1 MSETADV
8 VVIGGG
14 STGSSVAW
22 HLASAGLTVRLLERG
37 TIASGSSGDSPG
49 IVRQYYANPALARLA
64 ARGLRAYRQWAE
76 TFDGDCGYQR
86 TGFLTGVAQA
96 EWEHTGGQ
104 VHQQQ
109 SDGIGIELYSP
120 TQMRAL
126 MADLE
131 VDGLAGAV
139 FEPDAGYCD
148 ARATARSFAQGARR
162 FGAVID
168 EHRAARRINAVNG
181 RVTGVETDRGRI
193 DSPVVVNAAGPWAA
207 SLAATCGANLPISAS
222 RQSVAICRIGAQV
235 DEARLP
241 GYSERGL
248 GFYLR
253 LDSPGVYMIGSLPPD
268 DSCPVDPDA
277 LRRQMNGDV
286 IRRYCERA
294 AQRFSRLSGAS
305 PVGSRV
311 SFFDD
316 TPDGNPIV
324 GVDPRIEGLIVA
336 AGLSGHGFKFAP
348 VFGQEIAA
356 LIDGGKMHVDL
367 HQFEV
372 SRFID

>member
-1 MSETADV
+1 MRETADV

-22 HLASAGLTVRLLERG
+22 HLARAGLTVRLLERG

-49 IVRQYYANPALARLA
+49 IVRQYYPNPALARLA
-64 ARGLRAYRQWAE
+64 ARGLRIYRQWAE
-76 TFDGDCGYQR
+76 MFDGECGYQR
-86 TGFLTGVAQA
+86 TGFLTGVTQA
-96 EWEHTGGQ
+96 EWGRTCVQ

-109 SDGIGIELYSP
+109 SDGIGVALYSP

-126 MADLE
+126 IADLQ

-139 FEPDAGYCD
+139 YEQDAGYCD
-148 ARATARSFAQGARR
+148 ARATAQSFAQGAQR

-168 EHRAARRINAVNG
+168 EHRTACRIHTLNG

-193 DSPVVVNAAGPWAA
+193 DAAVLVNAAGPWAA
-207 SLAATCGANLPISAS
+207 SLAATCGADLPITAS
-222 RQSVAICRIGAQV
+222 RQGVAICRIEAQAE
-235 DEARLP
+235 EAQLP
-241 GYSERGL
+241 GYSERKH

-253 LDSPGVYMIGSLPPD
+253 PDSPGIYMIGSLAPD
-268 DSCPVDPDA
+268 DSGPVDPDA
-277 LRRQMNGDV
+277 HRPQMGGDV
-286 IRRYCERA
+286 SRRYCERA
-294 AQRFSRLSGAS
+294 AQRFSRLSDAS

-324 GVDPRIEGLIVA
+324 GVDPRVDGLIVA

-356 LIDGGKMHVDL
+356 LIAGGKMHADL
-367 HQFEV
+367 DQFEV
-372 SRFID
+372 SRFLD

>member
-1 MSETADV
+1 MRETADV

-22 HLASAGLTVRLLERG
+22 HLARAGLTVRLLERG

-76 TFDGDCGYQR
+76 AFDGDCGYRR
-86 TGFLTGVAQA
+86 TGFLTSVAQA
-96 EWEHTGGQ
+96 EWDHTCEQ
-104 VHQQQ
+104 VRQQQ
-109 SDGIGIELYSP
+109 LDGIGVELYSP
-120 TQMRAL
+120 TQMRSL
-126 MADLE
+126 MVDLE
-131 VDGLAGAV
+131 ADGLTGAV

-168 EHRAARRINAVNG
+168 EHRTARRIHTVNG

-193 DSPVVVNAAGPWAA
+193 DAAVLVNAAGPWAE
-207 SLAATCGANLPISAS
+207 SLAATCGASLPISAS
-222 RQSVAICRIGAQV
+222 RQSVAICRIEAQV
-235 DEARLP
+235 DEMRLP
-241 GYSERGL
+241 GYSERGS

-253 LDSPGVYMIGSLPPD
+253 PDSHGVYMIGSLAPD
-268 DSCPVDPDA
+268 DSGPVDPDA
-277 LRRQMNGDV
+277 LRRPMDGDV

-294 AQRFSRLSGAS
+294 AQRFSRLSGAL
-305 PVGSRV
+305 PIGSKV

-324 GVDPRIEGLIVA
+324 GVDPRVEGLIVA

-356 LIDGGKMHVDL
+356 LIEGGKMHLDL
-367 HQFEV
+367 RQFEV
-372 SRFID
+372 NRFLD